1 MIGRY
6 TEVISD
12 KVKFKRF
19 KQVGNTLIPRDR
31 YFVSEQ
37 VKTMISMSPIELQIL
52 ATGAI
57 DGEQCEVEGSLQ
69 LNGVPG
75 DFEFSY
81 GNIALLSMLPRIGS
95 DLFDKINFDHTINR
109 LYFGTDIQNIKI
121 QKAYPSKSFDFDISH
136 NISPVNSSNP
146 LQSHNYYARLV
157 HHEFYD
163 AENRIMSKA
172 YMYTLNSHSIVKE

>member
-6 TEVISD
+6 TEIISD
-12 KVKFKRF
+12 KVKFKRL
-19 KQVGNTLIPRDR
+19 KQAGNTLIPRER

-37 VKTMISMSPIELQIL
+37 VKTMISMSPIELQVL
-52 ATGAI
+52 ATGVI
-57 DGEQCEVEGSLQ
+57 DGEQCEVEGTLQ

-81 GNIALLSMLPRIGS
+81 GNIALLSMLPRIGN
-95 DLFDKINFDHTINR
+95 DLFDKINFDHTIR
-109 LYFGTDIQNIKI
+109 KLYFGTEIQNKKI
-121 QKAYPSKSFDFDISH
+121 QEAYPSKSFDFDISQ
-136 NISPVNSSNP
+136 NSPVNSSNP
-146 LQSHNYYARLV
+146 QESHNYYARLV

-172 YMYTLNSHSIVKE
+172 YMYTLNSHSIVHK